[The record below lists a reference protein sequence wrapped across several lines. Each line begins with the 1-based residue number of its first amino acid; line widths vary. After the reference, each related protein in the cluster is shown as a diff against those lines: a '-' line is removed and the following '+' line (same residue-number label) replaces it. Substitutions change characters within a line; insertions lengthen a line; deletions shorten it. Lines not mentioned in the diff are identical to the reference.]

1 MSKRSEELRRASI
14 VFAALSEVL
23 ALAISGKHPIAIVL
37 EKFDQCASE
46 CLREIKESELR
57 DPLETQISFLR
68 GLIEVQ
74 IADSV
79 VLEMGSNLVVE
90 LPDEDNPS

>member
-1 MSKRSEELRRASI
+1 MSKRSDELRRASI

-23 ALAISGKHPIAIVL
+23 ALAVSGEHPIPVVL

-68 GLIEVQ
+68 GLIEVE

-79 VLEMGSNLVVE
+79 VLKLESNLVVE
-90 LPDEDNPS
+90 PPDEDNPS